1 MLPAIVVILFCQ
13 VLATV
18 GLAGVSAAGIKD
30 PNNRAR
36 AGAVVVLLAILTLLP
51 AGWQTAE
58 VINSATRSPFS
69 KLRGY

>member
-13 VLATV
+13 LLATV

-36 AGAVVVLLAILTLLP
+36 AGAVVFLIGILTVLP

-58 VINSATRSPFS
+58 VINLGTRSPFS
-69 KLRGY
+69 QLRGY